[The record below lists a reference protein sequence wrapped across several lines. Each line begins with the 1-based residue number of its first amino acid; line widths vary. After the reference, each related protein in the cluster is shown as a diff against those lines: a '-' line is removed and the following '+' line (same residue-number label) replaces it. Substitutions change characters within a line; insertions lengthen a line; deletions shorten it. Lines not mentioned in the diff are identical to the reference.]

1 MYDVKIFHE
10 NRQKQVKTIQNG
22 GMSFSNNETE
32 ARQKHKNLL
41 YFVNNN
47 YLCMDIYED
56 FKNLQIE
63 YLKTALTRQ
72 FRAEFKTLEI
82 FELYSCI
89 KYIKTEKLKDILD
102 TYLNKESNDFK
113 KFRLNG
119 DETKYLINLLN
130 SLTSILENISDIY
143 QVQKFETYWINT
155 LYLISLSNYQDIK
168 IIVEIFT
175 KVLKIR
181 SSINIY
187 REINLFLRIQ
197 KYIFES
203 DINNQMLFSLLEI
216 AINKIITSNYNGRD
230 LHLLES
236 NTLLNYLL
244 DEKEENKYSNFE
256 LIDSL
261 LQTLKKFDDKTQ
273 VNISKYFLL
282 SIYDVSDDGVQNSI
296 KTFLMDLNFDSIEIV
311 DLLEFKLLL
320 LSRDLITFDDFDF
333 EEKINKFIEPYL
345 DGKSFSSALYQVN
358 NLLEYLINHKNI
370 QRLENIQKEITV
382 IIKQY
387 EGKKLW

>member
-1 MYDVKIFHE
+1 M
-10 NRQKQVKTIQNG
+10 
-22 GMSFSNNETE
+22 
-32 ARQKHKNLL
+32 
-41 YFVNNN
+41 
-47 YLCMDIYED
+47 
-56 FKNLQIE
+56 
-63 YLKTALTRQ
+63 
-72 FRAEFKTLEI
+72 
-82 FELYSCI
+82 
-89 KYIKTEKLKDILD
+89 
-102 TYLNKESNDFK
+102 
-113 KFRLNG
+113 
-119 DETKYLINLLN
+119 
-130 SLTSILENISDIY
+130 
-143 QVQKFETYWINT
+143 
-155 LYLISLSNYQDIK
+155 
-168 IIVEIFT
+168 
-175 KVLKIR
+175 
-181 SSINIY
+181 
-187 REINLFLRIQ
+187 FLRIQ

>member
-1 MYDVKIFHE
+1 M
-10 NRQKQVKTIQNG
+10 
-22 GMSFSNNETE
+22 
-32 ARQKHKNLL
+32 
-41 YFVNNN
+41 
-47 YLCMDIYED
+47 
-56 FKNLQIE
+56 
-63 YLKTALTRQ
+63 
-72 FRAEFKTLEI
+72 
-82 FELYSCI
+82 
-89 KYIKTEKLKDILD
+89 
-102 TYLNKESNDFK
+102 
-113 KFRLNG
+113 
-119 DETKYLINLLN
+119 
-130 SLTSILENISDIY
+130 
-143 QVQKFETYWINT
+143 
-155 LYLISLSNYQDIK
+155 
-168 IIVEIFT
+168 
-175 KVLKIR
+175 
-181 SSINIY
+181 
-187 REINLFLRIQ
+187 RIQ